1 MFYINAVEK
10 IKTHTLCSIPFS
22 PRKSYPLWMSKMCS
36 QRDHKR
42 RHNMARIRCMLDN
55 LRLNART
62 RMHTPTHPGTH
73 TLTHT
78 HTHTHTQTQIC
89 NNYCFSTATMT
100 TRTRLCYVIRTL
112 SCHHQAHQYSKS
124 MQSPNN
130 RRPKQPRWRTWFR
143 NQASGGCTHRH
154 QRVPAVCEISSFRC
168 GWIEFFRLLGYY
180 AALVWYRRFGTTLNR

>member
-78 HTHTHTQTQIC
+78 HTHTHRRKYVTIIAFPLQQWLPEHACVTSYAHCPVITRHTSIPNRCRVQT
-89 NNYCFSTATMT
+89 TAA
-100 TRTRLCYVIRTL
+100 RSSRDGALGSVTRLLVGALTVINE
-112 SCHHQAHQYSKS
+112 Y
-124 MQSPNN
+124 
-130 RRPKQPRWRTWFR
+130 RRSARS
-143 NQASGGCTHRH
+143 QASD
-154 QRVPAVCEISSFRC
+154 AVESNSSVF
-168 GWIEFFRLLGYY
+168 WVIT
-180 AALVWYRRFGTTLNR
+180 RR